1 MVPSSVWIILSL
13 LPGSR
18 SSGVTGAVRG
28 RRLPQGPARQA
39 WGSTQKDL
47 HPVPW
52 YTLDGCGRCISPAG
66 PGLNRKKP
74 QDNS

>member
-1 MVPSSVWIILSL
+1 MVPSSVWIMPSL
-13 LPGSR
+13 LPDSR
-18 SSGVTGAVRG
+18 SIGITAAVGG

-39 WGSTQKDL
+39 WGSTQKAL
-47 HPVPW
+47 PPVPW
-52 YTLDGCGRCISPAG
+52 YTLDGCGRFISLAG